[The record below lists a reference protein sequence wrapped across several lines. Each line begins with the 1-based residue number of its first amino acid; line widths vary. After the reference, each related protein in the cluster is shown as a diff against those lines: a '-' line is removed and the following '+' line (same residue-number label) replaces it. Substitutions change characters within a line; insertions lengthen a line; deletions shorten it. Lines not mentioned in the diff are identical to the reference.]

1 MNSTLDACPDV
12 ITFDCY
18 GTLVDWDRGIR
29 SAFEQAASA
38 SGRSV
43 DAAALLAAYGE
54 IEPIVEAERYRRYR
68 DVMAETARRA
78 AARFDWDLSDE
89 QATGISASLPS
100 WPVFPD
106 TVASLRSIERAG
118 CRLGIL
124 SNVDRDLL
132 HGTLANLPVAF
143 DLVITAEDVRS
154 YKPAVPHFESAKR
167 AVGDGR
173 WLHAAQSYFHDV
185 RPAMS
190 MGIDVVWINR
200 NSEVAPDGAGPRQ
213 LEDLRRLATWI
224 EEF

>member
-1 MNSTLDACPDV
+1 MELRPDV

-29 SAFEQAASA
+29 SAFERAASA
-38 SGRSV
+38 AGKSV
-43 DAAALLAAYGE
+43 DAGALLAAYGE
-54 IEPIVEAERYRRYR
+54 IEPVVETERYRRYR
-68 DVMAETARRA
+68 EVLAETARRV
-78 AARFDWDLSDE
+78 AARFDWELSDE
-89 QATGISASLPS
+89 QATGISAGLPE

-106 TVASLRSIERAG
+106 TVPALQRIVASG

-132 HGTLANLPVAF
+132 NGTLEKLPVPF

-154 YKPAVPHFESAKR
+154 YKPAAPHFDSAKR

-185 RPAMS
+185 RPATE

-200 NSEVAPDGAGPRQ
+200 KSEIAPDGAAPRQ
-213 LEDLRRLATWI
+213 LEDLQRLAAWI
-224 EEF
+224 EAF

>member
-1 MNSTLDACPDV
+1 MSPTVEARPDM

-29 SAFEQAASA
+29 SAFEHAASV
-38 SGRSV
+38 SGKSV
-43 DAAALLAAYGE
+43 DAGALLRAYGE
-54 IEPIVEAERYRRYR
+54 IEPVVEAERYRPYR
-68 DVMAETARRA
+68 EVLAETARRA

-89 QATGISASLPS
+89 QATGIAAGLPD

-106 TVASLRSIERAG
+106 TLPALRRLVAAG

-132 HGTLANLPVAF
+132 NRTQENLPVPF

-154 YKPAVPHFESAKR
+154 YKPAAPHFDLAKR

-173 WLHAAQSYFHDV
+173 WIHAAQSYFHDV
-185 RPAMS
+185 RPATE
-190 MGIDVVWINR
+190 MGIEVVWINR
-200 NSEVAPDGAGPRQ
+200 KSEIAPAGAAPHQ
-213 LEDLRRLATWI
+213 FEDLRRLADWI
-224 EEF
+224 GAF